1 MCVDDEP
8 FNLIAIKYNLEAALK
23 LVRKDCCGLIDD
35 ILHEASFG

>member
-23 LVRKDCCGLIDD
+23 LIKKDCSGLIED
-35 ILHEASFG
+35 ILDEASFG